1 MCASGFYADGGA
13 HTLDRLEIMVT
24 PVYTPY
30 FVIVLQNNQNTCIA
44 WTVTVK
50 LCYGISHAAY
60 T

>member
-44 WTVTVK
+44 
-50 LCYGISHAAY
+50 
-60 T
+60 